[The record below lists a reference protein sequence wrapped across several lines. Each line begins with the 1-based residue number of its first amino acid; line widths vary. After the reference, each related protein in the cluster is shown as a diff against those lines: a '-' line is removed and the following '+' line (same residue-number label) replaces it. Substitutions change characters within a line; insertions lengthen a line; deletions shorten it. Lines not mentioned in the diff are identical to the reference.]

1 MLTIPPTML
10 TSVIMMSSLSFSF
23 ISKDSPCP
31 RGVLGK
37 FYVIIVIMDLLIY
50 FFIFIFGTIIGS
62 FLNVVI
68 LRYNTGESVVSGK
81 SVCFSC
87 AKNLSWYEMF
97 PILSWVALQGKC
109 GNCKSKISWQYP
121 LVEFFTGIL
130 FLAVYL
136 KLSQLGSSAPKLSFL
151 MTHLYY
157 FVVFSIL
164 IVITVYD
171 LRHKI
176 IPDLLSFSFAF
187 ISLIWLITALPTSH
201 VGKANWD
208 LWDLFA
214 GPILALPFFLMWLLS
229 GGRWMGL
236 GDAKLALGI
245 GWFLGLVSGVSAVI
259 LGFWIGAII
268 SVSLLLLQRLNL
280 IGKNLTIKSE
290 IPFAPFL
297 ILGLLIVFFFGF
309 DVMSLGNLFFI

>member
-1 MLTIPPTML
+1 
-10 TSVIMMSSLSFSF
+10 
-23 ISKDSPCP
+23 
-31 RGVLGK
+31 
-37 FYVIIVIMDLLIY
+37 MDLLI
-50 FFIFIFGTIIGS
+50 FSSIFIFGTIIGS

-68 LRYNTGESVVSGK
+68 LRYNTGESAVSGK

-97 PILSWVALQGKC
+97 PILSWVALRGKC
-109 GNCKSKISWQYP
+109 GSCKSKISWQYP

-136 KLSQLGSSAPKLSFL
+136 KLSQLGSSTPKLFFS
-151 MTHLYY
+151 MSHLYY

-176 IPDLLSFSFAF
+176 IPDLLSYSFAF
-187 ISLIWLITALPTSH
+187 ISLIWFIASQATSD
-201 VGKANWD
+201 VAWLANWD
-208 LWDLFA
+208 LWA

-229 GGRWMGL
+229 RGRWMGL

-245 GWFLGLVSGVSAVI
+245 GWFLGLVSGISAVI

-268 SVSLLLLQRLNL
+268 SVSLLFLQRLNL

-297 ILGLLIVFFFGF
+297 VLGLLIVFFFRF
-309 DVMSLGNLFFI
+309 DIMSLGNLFYL